1 VELLD
6 NAPKKHVLYIT
17 TNTPYIVDIM
27 SPRTRTR
34 ETQTHATATVLQEG
48 GNYDQ
53 SSRKGTLLTLEELPK
68 FLKTGIKDLENT
80 EHYKENGYVW
90 FYLST
95 KGTDKRGFHKFNP
108 NAETVDEMFKPVSE
122 KQYYDLPFAERAYFY
137 GGNQPLSVYLD
148 RGPDF
153 DDRRVGVV
161 GFNSPQV
168 VAPVVVVKQQAG
180 SEAAAHKPSAELVA
194 NARDAVAKLDG
205 IAHPDVVQPLAELLR
220 ALE

>member
-1 VELLD
+1 
-6 NAPKKHVLYIT
+6 
-17 TNTPYIVDIM
+17 M

-34 ETQTHATATVLQEG
+34 EVQTHATATVLQER

-53 SSRKGTLLTLEELPK
+53 SMQKGTLLTLEELPK
-68 FLKTGIKDLENT
+68 FLKTGIQDLENT

-108 NAETVDEMFKPVSE
+108 DAETVDEMFKKVSE
-122 KQYYDLPFAERAYFY
+122 KQYYKLPFTERAYFY
-137 GGNQPLSVYLD
+137 GGNQPFSVGLV
-148 RGPDF
+148 REPDF
-153 DDRRVGVV
+153 GVGRVYV
-161 GFNSPQV
+161 GGYGSPRD
-168 VAPVVVVKQQAG
+168 VAPVVVVKQQAQAG
-180 SEAAAHKPSAELVA
+180 SEAAAQKPSAELVA

-205 IAHPDVVQPLAELLR
+205 IAHPDVVQPLSELIR